1 MKSDEY
7 TIRPPQTQEEWD
19 IIPGLLMDYKHEFDD
34 ETCFTS
40 FEEELAD
47 IRKVYTAL
55 GNYFI
60 IASENSGKKIV
71 GFVGMRTFSPGVAE
85 MKRLYVVPSHRGNQ
99 LGKKL
104 ALEIISY
111 TKENNFNSMLLDT
124 MHEMRAAQRLYQQL
138 GFSIVKPYHNQ
149 DPSKVVCYEK
159 KFI

>member
-7 TIRPPQTQEEWD
+7 TLRPPQTQEEWD
-19 IIPGLLMDYKHEFDD
+19 IIPGLLMDYRKEFDD

-47 IRKVYTAL
+47 IRKVYTAP

-60 IASENSGKKIV
+60 IASEIKGKKIV
-71 GFVGMRTFSPGVAE
+71 GCVGMRTLFTGVSE
-85 MKRLYVVPSHRGNQ
+85 MKRLYVIPSHRGIQ

-111 TKENNFNSMLLDT
+111 AKENNFNVMLLDT
-124 MHEMRAAQRLYQQL
+124 MHEMKAAQRMYHQL
-138 GFSIVKPYHNQ
+138 GFSVVNPYRDQ